1 MSICKE
7 IEIKVSGVSEY
18 FRNPVLAFL
27 DACQEYY
34 YYYQMNEACES
45 VIQVL
50 THYLDAE
57 EQINDGNKK
66 NKESSKKKSLPIVNK
81 LHIEFLWNIYKNH
94 FAEKTEKDFFEEIIY
109 NYEKREK
116 FIKRFLDAD
125 KDTIFWGYIN
135 SHVEEWE
142 DNYENCNKIKDL
154 KLENVHHSIEILKEA
169 FKIPM
174 PTKEES
180 VEDIIRPEILSQ
192 ILDFLNAKN
201 YPACVFTVAP
211 ITRAL
216 TVGATKKYS
225 ADKENRFF
233 TLNFL
238 YNLEKLKIRIEGLKQ
253 LLEDYNEAKEEI
265 EEKLKICLK

>member
-1 MSICKE
+1 MGICKE
-7 IEIKVSGVSEY
+7 IESKVSGVSEY
-18 FRNPVLAFL
+18 FRNPVVAFG

-34 YYYQMNEACES
+34 YYYQINEKCES
-45 VIQVL
+45 AMLVL
-50 THYLDAE
+50 KHYLDDE
-57 EQINDGNKK
+57 ELINKRDENSDKQ
-66 NKESSKKKSLPIVNK
+66 KSLPIFNK
-81 LHIEFLWNIYKNH
+81 LYIEAIWNIYRNH
-94 FAEKTEKDFFEEIIY
+94 YVEKTENDFFKEIIQNDKRKKY
-109 NYEKREK
+109 IMELLNVEKNSD
-116 FIKRFLDAD
+116 FLLSVNS
-125 KDTIFWGYIN
+125 YIEYW
-135 SHVEEWE
+135 VE
-142 DNYENCNKIKDL
+142 NYENCNKIKDL
-154 KLENVHHSIEILKEA
+154 RLENLHHSIETVKEA

-192 ILDFLNAKN
+192 ILDFLNDEN

-225 ADKENRFF
+225 SNNKNGFF

-238 YNLEKLKIRIEGLKQ
+238 YNLDELKIRIEGLKR

-265 EEKLKICLK
+265 EEKLKSCLE